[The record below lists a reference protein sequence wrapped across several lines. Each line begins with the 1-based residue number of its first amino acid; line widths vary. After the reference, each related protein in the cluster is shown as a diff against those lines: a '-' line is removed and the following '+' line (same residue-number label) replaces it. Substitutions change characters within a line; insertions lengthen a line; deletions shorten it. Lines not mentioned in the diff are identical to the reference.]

1 MIGICHKKV
10 GPGEIAIIY
19 GLGKKLKI
27 SHGPTGFFL
36 FPLLES
42 YRTLSKETFAARFEI
57 TGLLI
62 KKAIMVE
69 LSGTARV
76 RLKDDE
82 ESVTRAA
89 KHMLSKNYR
98 EKVSVVVAIVD
109 EAARGA
115 LKNMHPDRLIEDRE
129 WCAEMIKT
137 DALKSLDDI
146 GYELQSIAISD
157 VKDKLGYIA
166 ALTNRVM
173 AEDKARL
180 AIEEAYIIR
189 EGKTISTLI
198 RRDAQL
204 KRIGMSIEGER
215 EREKN
220 LDMGK
225 VVANTED
232 YFRGIKERLD
242 KGVKGISQN
251 LYKPDKPDDS
261 PPPPEKG

>member
-1 MIGICHKKV
+1 MKMV
-10 GPGEIAIIY
+10 RGPA
-19 GLGKKLKI
+19 
-27 SHGPTGFFL
+27 GFFF
-36 FPLLES
+36 FPLLQS
-42 YRTLSKETFAARFEI
+42 YKTLSKEIFAARFEI
-57 TGLLI
+57 AGLFI
-62 KKAIMVE
+62 RKGIMVD

-82 ESVTRAA
+82 ESVKRAA

-98 EKVSVVVAIVD
+98 EKVSVIVAIVD

-115 LKNMHPDRLIEDRE
+115 LKNIDPESLIDKRDE
-129 WCAEMIKT
+129 CANMVQLQ
-137 DALKSLDDI
+137 ALKNLDDI

-157 VKDKLGYIA
+157 IKDKLGYIA

-198 RRDAQL
+198 KRDAQL
-204 KRIGMSIEGER
+204 KRIGMTIEGER
-215 EREKN
+215 ERN

-225 VVANTED
+225 VIANTED

-242 KGVKGISQN
+242 KGVKGISKN
-251 LYKPDKPDDS
+251 LYKPDKSDDAPS
-261 PPPPEKG
+261 SQEQEKD